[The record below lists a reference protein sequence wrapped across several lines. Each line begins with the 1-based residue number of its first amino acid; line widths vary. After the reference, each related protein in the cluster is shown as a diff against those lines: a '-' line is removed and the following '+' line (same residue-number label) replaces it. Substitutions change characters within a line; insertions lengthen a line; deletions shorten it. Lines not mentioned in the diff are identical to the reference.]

1 MIAMSEGALQIREV
15 RGEAEIEAFLAIRA
29 AVDPANPM
37 TREAW
42 DDERDTAG
50 RIDLLAWQGTT
61 AVGCAFAE
69 RTHGDPSSSIGWI
82 SVRVLEGHRRL
93 GHGTALLRRVSEHV
107 SSFGG
112 TSLIAGATSTAVE
125 ILAFLAHHG
134 FEEVGRMQ
142 DVELELAGAYPSLAT
157 PQGIVIVPLTAELDA
172 GAHAV
177 ALEADADIPTSN
189 PIVTGDLERWRQR
202 NLGSLAEREL
212 SFAALAGTDVVG
224 FAILGRAVPGV
235 LEHYMTGVRRD
246 FRGRGIAQALKRTQI
261 VAAKEAGY
269 ERLRTQNDLA
279 NAAMR
284 RVNERLGYR
293 ARLEWVHLAGP
304 LVTV

>member
-1 MIAMSEGALQIREV
+1 LSEGTLQIREV
-15 RGEAEIEAFLAIRA
+15 RGEAEIDAFLAIRA
-29 AVDPANPM
+29 AVDPTNPM

-42 DDERDTAG
+42 DAERDTAG
-50 RIDLLAWQGTT
+50 RLDLLAWQGAA

-69 RTHGDPSSSIGWI
+69 RMYGDPSSSIGWI
-82 SVRVLEGHRRL
+82 SVRVLEGHRRQR
-93 GHGTALLRRVSEHV
+93 HGTALLQRVSKHV
-107 SSFGG
+107 SGFGG
-112 TSLIAGATSTAVE
+112 TSLIAGTRSEAEDT
-125 ILAFLAHHG
+125 LAFLSHHG

-142 DVELELAGAYPSLAT
+142 DVELELAGADTSFAT

-177 ALEADADIPTSN
+177 ALEADADIPAPN
-189 PIVTGDLERWRQR
+189 PVVTGDLARWRER
-202 NLGSLAEREL
+202 NLGPLAEREL
-212 SFAALAGTDVVG
+212 SFAALAGDDVVG

-235 LEHYMTGVRRD
+235 LEHYMTGIRRD

-261 VAAKEAGY
+261 AAAKEAGY

-279 NAAMR
+279 NVAMR